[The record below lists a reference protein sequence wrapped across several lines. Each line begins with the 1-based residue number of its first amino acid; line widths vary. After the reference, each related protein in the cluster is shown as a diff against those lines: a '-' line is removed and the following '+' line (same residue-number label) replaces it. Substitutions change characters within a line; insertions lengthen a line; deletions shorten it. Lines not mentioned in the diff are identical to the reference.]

1 MRNALTRFDL
11 LLAAVLL
18 AAVGLGIYLISIDL
32 RWVGTH
38 YVRPYA
44 AVGPYALVPVV
55 SAVISAV
62 LTLVADRD

>member
-38 YVRPYA
+38 YVRPYS